1 MEGGDVVKAKKAP
14 SEWAI
19 AVSKHIKAGGK
30 FPKKGTADYDA
41 VRALMSPKKVE
52 ATANKA
58 DVVKVAEVAPKKT
71 VRAKKVATPEAVPG
85 NLAKEAVEKAEK
97 VLPIAESV
105 KKVRKPRVVKEK
117 VSADSAKPASVVVGV
132 ELPTAHVMPLA
143 RLGASHPGIKL
154 PFHLSDK
161 N

>member
-52 ATANKA
+52 AVASVKEGA
-58 DVVKVAEVAPKKT
+58 VKVAEVAPKKT

-85 NLAKEAVEKAEK
+85 NLAKEAVEVAEK
-97 VLPIAESV
+97 VLPIAEAPEK

-117 VSADSAKPASVVVGV
+117 VSADSAKPSAVVVGV

-143 RLGASHPGIKL
+143 RLGASHAGIKL
-154 PFHLSDK
+154 PFHL
-161 N
+161 